1 MLRKIYNLQCS
12 FSPYDHYY
20 HEFRSNCLC
29 FDDLKPRLCGYMV
42 SACVCLLGL
51 ILCNLCSS
59 CVDSSFG
66 WILVDL
72 GGSLVDPGGSWWLVG
87 GSCVDLEGIL
97 RGSCLISGS
106 WWILVDRGGH

>member
-1 MLRKIYNLQCS
+1 
-12 FSPYDHYY
+12 
-20 HEFRSNCLC
+20 
-29 FDDLKPRLCGYMV
+29 MV

-72 GGSLVDPGGSWWLVG
+72 GGSLVDLG
-87 GSCVDLEGIL
+87 GSCVDLGGPWVDL
-97 RGSCLISGS
+97 V
-106 WWILVDRGGH
+106 WILKGYCVDLV